1 MTILKSDPRSK
12 SGRRLSDLPKI
23 NLKTSRT
30 IESSIKRLNV
40 WMLKEVK
47 IEMRHCDYSL
57 TLLKAIDLSNV
68 SKSDLDT
75 INLMLFGDIE
85 STIELNK

>member
-12 SGRRLSDLPKI
+12 SDRRLSDLPKI

-30 IESSIKRLNV
+30 TASSIKRLNE
-40 WMLKEVK
+40 WMLKEAK
-47 IEMRHCDYSL
+47 IEMEHCDYSL
-57 TLLKAIDLSNV
+57 TLLKSIDLSNA

-85 STIELNK
+85 STIELN